1 MYPALRGLLQCT
13 PLELWTQVWGSV
25 SWGIIRQEKAEVTG
39 STPNVTGR
47 GTSPSQAAVRGTE
60 RINGKSP
67 SLLTTAFTSPIAGSQ
82 ATI

>member
-1 MYPALRGLLQCT
+1 MYTTGIMDSGLGFR
-13 PLELWTQVWGSV
+13 ELGNH
-25 SWGIIRQEKAEVTG
+25 KAGNGRSYELSHVIG

-47 GTSPSQAAVRGTE
+47 GTCPSQAAVRGTE

-67 SLLTTAFTSPIAGSQ
+67 SLLITAFTSPIASSQ